1 MSEVFVPVNTR
12 GWSGDRKGGSMAAIV
27 RKSRLPGIV
36 AASLVLLLFLH
47 GVQAT
52 EREPVIET
60 GETKGTITIA
70 SFIKIIEE
78 NSGSILLIDV
88 REPEE
93 YASGT
98 LKTAINIPIDDL
110 EDKIDSL
117 PADKPVVYICSTG
130 ERSEEAYDMTVLMR
144 DDLRVYYLYA
154 LLSIDKDGSYKIEPI
169 AQ

>member
-1 MSEVFVPVNTR
+1 
-12 GWSGDRKGGSMAAIV
+12 MAAII
-27 RKSRLPGIV
+27 RKSRLLGIV
-36 AASLVLLLFLH
+36 STSLVLLLFLH

-52 EREPVIET
+52 GKEPVIET

-78 NSGSILLIDV
+78 NPGSILLIDV
-88 REPEE
+88 REPGE

-130 ERSEEAYDMTVLMR
+130 ERSGEAYDMTVLMR
-144 DDLRVYYLYA
+144 DDLRVYYLNA
-154 LLSIDKDGSYKIEPI
+154 ILSIDKSGAYKIEPI
-169 AQ
+169 KQ